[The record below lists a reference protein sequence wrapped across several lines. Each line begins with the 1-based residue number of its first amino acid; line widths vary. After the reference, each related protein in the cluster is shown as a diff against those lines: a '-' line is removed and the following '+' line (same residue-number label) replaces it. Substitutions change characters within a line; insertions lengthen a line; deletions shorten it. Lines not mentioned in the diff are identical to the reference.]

1 MIKYRAIDFVI
12 PEIEKV
18 EVIRETKKYV
28 VRMVLSSERRELK
41 MGKDIS
47 YFDTFDQARDHLLGV
62 VEIKIKR
69 ARERLDYLRK
79 ITDIKEPA

>member
-62 VEIKIKR
+62 AEIKIKR
-69 ARERLDYLRK
+69 ARESLDYLRK
-79 ITDIKEPA
+79 ITDIKEPT